1 MRQTLWYALRL
12 ALALIAG
19 AAWSLLYPRN
29 DYAANYVIGA
39 SFAIWLVLLLA
50 TRGALQARATYFA
63 FVSVIAAFVAHTWSG
78 LSWRHGVW
86 VPELPL
92 VLHRIFSTDGE
103 SSYNASDAQLFL
115 VVLAL
120 LTCAGLTSRRVRAYL
135 SSSSPQTQQ

>member
-12 ALALIAG
+12 LLALVAG
-19 AAWSLLYPRN
+19 AAWSLVYPRN
-29 DYAANYVIGA
+29 DYAANFVIGA
-39 SFAIWLVLLLA
+39 SVALWLVLLFVS
-50 TRGALQARATYFA
+50 RGALQARATYIA
-63 FVSVIAAFVAHTWSG
+63 CLSVIAAFVAHTWSG

-86 VPELPL
+86 VPELPF

-135 SSSSPQTQQ
+135 SSGSPEAQQ